1 MLITIFFSH
10 MMPFHSKHGDLG
22 KATGGTS
29 RKL

>member
-10 MMPFHSKHGDLG
+10 MMPFHSKRGDLV
-22 KATGGTS
+22 KTPVGTS